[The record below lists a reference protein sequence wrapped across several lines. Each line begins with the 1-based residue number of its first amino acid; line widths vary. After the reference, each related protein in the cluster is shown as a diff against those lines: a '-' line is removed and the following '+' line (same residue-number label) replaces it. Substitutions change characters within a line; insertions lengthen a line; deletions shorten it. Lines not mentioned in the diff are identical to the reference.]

1 MLHNIWDS
9 LLYKP
14 FVNLLAVLVSI
25 MPGGDLGLAVI
36 ILTILVKTA
45 LFPLSQRSIESQAK
59 MKLLEPEIAKI
70 KAGGASK
77 EEQARLTF
85 ELYKTHKTNP
95 FSGCLLVLIQI
106 PIIFALYYV
115 FFKGINFDSNLYS
128 FVKIPT
134 HINANFLGLIDLNG
148 KSLVALLSNA
158 NEAWPDSVANLQYKG
173 YRLDAG
179 GTPEFSYK
187 IADTDLKI
195 TLIPENGSFSVKIKA
210 LKPTTGLFVRMAV
223 GQQISEIEPGLFE
236 IDGQRYFVN
245 TSNRPILRSN
255 NGKQEL
261 LLSLTDAIN
270 YSLIW

>member
-148 KSLVALLSNA
+148 KSLVLAILAGVSQFLQAFYMPKGSSSSDGKGGFQDSFNKSMQMQMKYIFPILIVFIAYRISGAVALYWIVSNIFT
-158 NEAWPDSVANLQYKG
+158 V
-173 YRLDAG
+173 
-179 GTPEFSYK
+179 F
-187 IADTDLKI
+187 
-195 TLIPENGSFSVKIKA
+195 
-210 LKPTTGLFVRMAV
+210 
-223 GQQISEIEPGLFE
+223 QQIYI
-236 IDGQRYFVN
+236 N
-245 TSNRPILRSN
+245 KKNSNIIKN
-255 NGKQEL
+255 KV
-261 LLSLTDAIN
+261 LS
-270 YSLIW
+270 